1 MKLIE
6 FDLDLVYV
14 ASEGNVELIMA
25 ESGVNR
31 DEAVKLDYQMNWKD
45 KRRAFS
51 LQTRCMSAFLGRL
64 FGYIITKD
72 CKKII
77 VECVE
82 SLHGNSIMKFSGGF
96 YDVQVQFNYDKFL
109 KLSDLG
115 KKKMSLELLMTGV
128 RQVAADQNWD
138 MEPFESTYRKIIEA
152 GYVNEWTWKNSAKSP
167 DKKAVASIFFSMRY

>member
-51 LQTRCMSAFLGRL
+51 LQTRCMSAFFGRL

-72 CKKII
+72 CKK
-77 VECVE
+77 
-82 SLHGNSIMKFSGGF
+82 L
-96 YDVQVQFNYDKFL
+96 L
-109 KLSDLG
+109 LSV
-115 KKKMSLELLMTGV
+115 S
-128 RQVAADQNWD
+128 
-138 MEPFESTYRKIIEA
+138 
-152 GYVNEWTWKNSAKSP
+152 
-167 DKKAVASIFFSMRY
+167 KACMVIQL